1 MGEIG
6 IGPWNIIKLEPPILR
21 EVTLRGEPV
30 DATML
35 AAIAQSGGI
44 QLELIQPLEGPSIW
58 REFLEE
64 KGEGLHHVQSH
75 VQDPSMV
82 LTMFR
87 EMGVDVLMSGR
98 IGDSTFYYMNTEP
111 LVGMIYEIIDTGS

>member
-1 MGEIG
+1 MSDLALPRMKIGDIVQIGIVVRILKSGGQLLGEIG

-44 QLELIQPLEGPSIW
+44 QLESFLTTGRPEHLEGVLGRERRGPSSCPVPCP
-58 REFLEE
+58 
-64 KGEGLHHVQSH
+64 G
-75 VQDPSMV
+75 P
-82 LTMFR
+82 
-87 EMGVDVLMSGR
+87 
-98 IGDSTFYYMNTEP
+98 
-111 LVGMIYEIIDTGS
+111 